1 MAYNLRFP
9 GQYYD
14 AETGLNQNYF
24 RDYDPIVGR
33 YVESDPIGL
42 RGGVNTYAYVRNNRL
57 SLSDRYGLLP
67 GDCYPTENAAGADAV
82 NDINWQSIQTN
93 TEYAGRIYQNPD
105 GTYSYSAPTPG
116 TADTSSP
123 GPLTPNT
130 VGTYHTHGAN
140 VPGYLS
146 EGFSPADVRFS
157 IREGL
162 FISGYVAYLGTPNGV
177 IKAFNP
183 HSYIGDPQQAQFW
196 NLPYPSSGGT
206 VPCSCANTK

>member
-1 MAYNLRFP
+1 VAYNLRFP

-93 TEYAGRIYQNPD
+93 TLIPSTQGE
-105 GTYSYSAPTPG
+105 
-116 TADTSSP
+116 
-123 GPLTPNT
+123 
-130 VGTYHTHGAN
+130 
-140 VPGYLS
+140 
-146 EGFSPADVRFS
+146 S
-157 IREGL
+157 IRTLMEPIHTVHQPL
-162 FISGYVAYLGTPNGV
+162 ARQTLQALGR
-177 IKAFNP
+177 
-183 HSYIGDPQQAQFW
+183 
-196 NLPYPSSGGT
+196 
-206 VPCSCANTK
+206 